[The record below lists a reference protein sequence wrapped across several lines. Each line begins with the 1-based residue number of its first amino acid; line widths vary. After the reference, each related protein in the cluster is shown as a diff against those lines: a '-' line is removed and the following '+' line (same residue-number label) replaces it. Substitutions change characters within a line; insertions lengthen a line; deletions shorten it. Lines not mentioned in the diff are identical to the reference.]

1 MRASCR
7 APSSVVMVT
16 SVGEMDVERIS
27 EVIGRAWLCLC
38 ELERERERVR
48 S

>member
-1 MRASCR
+1 M
-7 APSSVVMVT
+7 VMVT

-38 ELERERERVR
+38 ELERERERG
-48 S
+48 SAADNTINHE